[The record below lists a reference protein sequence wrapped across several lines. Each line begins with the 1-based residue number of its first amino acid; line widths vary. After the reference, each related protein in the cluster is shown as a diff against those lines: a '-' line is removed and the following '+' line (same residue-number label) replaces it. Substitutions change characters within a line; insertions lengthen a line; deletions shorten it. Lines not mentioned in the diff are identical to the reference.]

1 MALQGL
7 DLSVRE
13 GEMVG
18 VVGASGS
25 GKTTLMNVLGGLT
38 RPSAGQVIVDGQ
50 NLLKLSNRELTTYR
64 QVDVGFVWQQG
75 SRNLIPYLSALDNI
89 KLPMTL
95 AGQTGT
101 QVDKRA
107 RELMDL
113 VDLAD
118 RYNHKPIALSGGEQQ
133 RVAIAVALANEPKLL
148 LADEPTG
155 ELDSVTSDQ
164 VYNLFRRLN
173 RDLGLTICI
182 VSHDPLIA
190 QHVGR
195 VVAIR
200 DGKLASETVLRR
212 RKRKARPQDGSA
224 LPGGGQEGWEEHF
237 EELIVLDSAG
247 RLQIPKSYR
256 EQLSIENRVEMEVTE
271 RGLLIRPAQNL
282 EETSSQSEIQIEQE
296 IRAGDNG
303 KPGRFAVP
311 AGLAQS
317 RSSRRARKGAD
328 MSAAAIVAQDVSR
341 VYASDSGEVAAI
353 QDVTFEIESGQFVA
367 LRGRSGSGKTTLL
380 NCLGGLDNPTRGSIL
395 IYGDDISGLEERQRT
410 HWRARG

>member
-1 MALQGL
+1 MMENDLNPNAFVICQSLYKLYQISDYDVQALQGL
-7 DLSVRE
+7 DLTVRE

-95 AGQTGT
+95 AGQTGA

-182 VSHDPLIA
+182 VSHDPLVA

-212 RKRKARPQDGSA
+212 RKRKAQPQDDSVASGE
-224 LPGGGQEGWEEHF
+224 GQEGWEEHF

-247 RLQIPKSYR
+247 RLQIPKAYR
-256 EQLSIENRVEMEVTE
+256 EQLAIENRVEMEVTD

-303 KPGRFAVP
+303 AEGGLLSRLGLRKST
-311 AGLAQS
+311 AGD
-317 RSSRRARKGAD
+317 G
-328 MSAAAIVAQDVSR
+328 
-341 VYASDSGEVAAI
+341 
-353 QDVTFEIESGQFVA
+353 
-367 LRGRSGSGKTTLL
+367 RGRGRK
-380 NCLGGLDNPTRGSIL
+380 
-395 IYGDDISGLEERQRT
+395 
-410 HWRARG
+410 

>member
-1 MALQGL
+1 MASEDPFVNCNELYKIFKVADIEVMALQGL

-95 AGQTGT
+95 AGQTGV

-113 VDLAD
+113 VDLTD
-118 RYNHKPIALSGGEQQ
+118 RYKHKPMALSGGEQQ

-155 ELDSVTSDQ
+155 DLDSVTSDQ

-173 RDLGLTICI
+173 RELGLTVCI
-182 VSHDPLIA
+182 VSHDPLVA

-212 RKRKARPQDGSA
+212 RKRKPQPHDESVSSA
-224 LPGGGQEGWEEHF
+224 PGQEGWEEHF

-247 RLQIPKSYR
+247 RLQIPRAYR
-256 EQLSIENRVEMEVTE
+256 EQLAIENRVEMEVTD

-282 EETSSQSEIQIEQE
+282 EETSSQSEIQIEHE

-303 KPGRFAVP
+303 TKGGLFSRLGR
-311 AGLAQS
+311 
-317 RSSRRARKGAD
+317 RK
-328 MSAAAIVAQDVSR
+328 SAAQD
-341 VYASDSGEVAAI
+341 A
-353 QDVTFEIESGQFVA
+353 
-367 LRGRSGSGKTTLL
+367 RGRGRK
-380 NCLGGLDNPTRGSIL
+380 
-395 IYGDDISGLEERQRT
+395 
-410 HWRARG
+410 